1 MLRLMM
7 RIGKKL
13 ESRTVAVTKQM
24 DRMVVNVDRTCV
36 QLENVNN
43 KLLALQKTHFF
54 DHQIQDDEEYLRPV
68 VPADAVDGKAAGK
81 LSKAD
86 ADELLKK
93 ILKDTVDAV
102 DKCYEKVVL
111 DWSDSILDDDDDV
124 ITRTMIRPIDVY
136 KDLPHPYLIGSEKWR
151 NSRFCGLRPEEEE
164 KPQKVDTP
172 VPLPSEENS
181 QQPVITKYSTPQIV
195 TGKLKKR

>member
-13 ESRTVAVTKQM
+13 ESRTVTVTSKMDQM
-24 DRMVVNVDRTCV
+24 LVNVDRTCV

-54 DHQIQDDEEYLRPV
+54 DHQIQDDEEYLRPAPV
-68 VPADAVDGKAAGK
+68 ETADDKATGGK

-86 ADELLKK
+86 AEELLKK

-136 KDLPHPYLIGSEKWR
+136 KDLPQPYLIGSEEWR
-151 NSRFCGLRPEEEE
+151 RSKFCGLRPEEEE
-164 KPQKVDTP
+164 KPPKIEVP
-172 VPLPSEENS
+172 VAVSS
-181 QQPVITKYSTPQIV
+181 QQPVITPISTPQIV
-195 TGKLKKR
+195 KGKLREF